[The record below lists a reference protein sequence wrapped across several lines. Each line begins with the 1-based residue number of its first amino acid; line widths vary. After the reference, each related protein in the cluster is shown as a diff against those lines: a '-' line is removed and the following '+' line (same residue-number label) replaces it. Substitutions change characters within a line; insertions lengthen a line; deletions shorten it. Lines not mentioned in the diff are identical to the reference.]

1 MFIGHYGPAVWDT
14 QRGHTKPL
22 LTLWQGF
29 IAVQAMDFTA
39 GLLTVFGLEGTE
51 MVNDVPLFHIP
62 WSHSLLGAIVIA
74 VLAGFLFRALKPDI
88 GKKGFW
94 VVALLAFSHWPLD
107 LLVHRPDLPLYP
119 GGGNLMGFSLWD
131 YAWPSFMA
139 EVLLLGGAMAWW
151 LKVTR
156 GPAWTALATVMLFFF
171 MCALHYGA
179 ITMVTLQVQAGSFDP
194 STQPQGPISGV
205 IMIAVLALFAGL
217 IALIERKRVP
227 AFSQQSQ
234 A

>member
-29 IAVQAMDFTA
+29 VAVQAMDFTT
-39 GLLTVFGLEGTE
+39 GLLITFGLEGTH
-51 MVNDVPLFHIP
+51 MVDGVPLFHIP
-62 WSHSLLGAIVIA
+62 WSHSLLSAVVIA
-74 VLAGFLFRALKPDI
+74 MLAGFLFRALKPSI

-107 LLVHRPDLPLYP
+107 VLVHRPDLPLFP
-119 GGGNLMGFSLWD
+119 GGNYLMGFSLWD
-131 YAWPSFMA
+131 YAWPSFAA
-139 EVLLLGGAMAWW
+139 EALLLGGALAWW
-151 LKVTR
+151 LKVTK
-156 GPAWTALATVMLFFF
+156 GPHWTTLATLFLFGV
-171 MCALHYGA
+171 MCALHYTV
-179 ITMVTLQVQAGSFDP
+179 ITSVTLQTQAGSFDP
-194 STQPQGPISGV
+194 SSQPQGPAAGIS
-205 IMIAVLALFAGL
+205 MLFALALFAGL

-227 AFSQQSQ
+227 AFSPQSQ

>member
-39 GLLTVFGLEGTE
+39 GLLTVFGLEGTKI
-51 MVNDVPLFHIP
+51 VNDVPIFQIP

-74 VLAGFLFRALKPDI
+74 LIAGFIFRALKPEI

-119 GGGNLMGFSLWD
+119 GGDYLMGFSLWD
-131 YAWPSFMA
+131 YAWPSFIA
-139 EVLLLGGAMAWW
+139 EVLLLGGAMMWW
-151 LKVTR
+151 LKVTK
-156 GPAWTALATVMLFFF
+156 GPRWTSIATVVLFIF
-171 MCALHYGA
+171 MCTLHYAA

-194 STQPQGPISGV
+194 SRQPHGPMAGV
-205 IMIAVLALFAGL
+205 IMLFVLALFAGL
-217 IALIERKRVP
+217 IALIERKRVSV
-227 AFSQQSQ
+227 FSQPSQ
-234 A
+234 G